1 MSNNFFA
8 PPPYPMHA
16 FLVVVRDAG
25 FELQRNVQAPDAMI
39 GMSLVSAI
47 TMACQGLIA
56 VKLPIGQI
64 RPVTQNMLV
73 IGESGERKSAVD
85 GHVFEPFRDA
95 DALIETAH
103 ETALEAYQVES
114 DWWQTVNNSIRREID
129 KAFRDDEGMNEAKAK
144 LAAHAKLKP
153 KKPKLRTL
161 VRSDITQRAIMN
173 ALEGDGESIVIMT
186 DDGESLFK
194 SGAMSNLGVLNRL
207 WDSPKALM
215 LDRAEQEHVAVLNP
229 RVSIWIMTQEEVLK
243 TYCEK
248 RGKLAKGSGH
258 WARYLV
264 GFPLTTKG
272 TRWVAPDELV
282 WEHLPKFHERIRELL
297 VRSQA
302 MMASGKVEREVIEFS
317 EDAKARWIQQANN
330 TEWMIRPGE
339 YMSDIDDFAS
349 KAMELIAR
357 LAASMHCFAGDGG
370 KISLDTL
377 ERAIEIVAW
386 HVDEF
391 KRLFAAQT
399 VMPQEQV
406 DAYDVA
412 MWLRTRI
419 WRGWNSQSW
428 VAKNHLLQFGPAS
441 VRNRNRLNAALGF
454 LYDKSAIW
462 LSQNPKSK
470 QWFVNLSDKFFQDM
484 AVA

>member
-1 MSNNFFA
+1 MLSNFFA
-8 PPPYPMHA
+8 PPSYPMGA

-95 DALIETAH
+95 DGLIEKAH
-103 ETALEAYQVES
+103 EAALETYQVEN

-129 KAFRDDEGMNEAKAK
+129 KAFRDDEGMREAKAK
-144 LAAHAKLKP
+144 LAAHAKSKP
-153 KKPKLRTL
+153 KKPKLRTM

-173 ALEGDGESIVIMT
+173 ALEGDGESIVVMT

-207 WDSPKALM
+207 WDSPKTM
-215 LDRAEQEHVAVLNP
+215 PLDRAEQEHVSVLNP
-229 RVSIWIMTQEEVLK
+229 KVSIWIMTQEEVLK

-264 GFPLTTKG
+264 GFPITTKG
-272 TRWVAPDELV
+272 TRWMAPDEPV
-282 WEHLPKFHERIRELL
+282 WEHLPKFHARIRELL
-297 VRSQA
+297 VQFQDTL
-302 MMASGKVEREVIEFS
+302 ASGKIEREVIEFS
-317 EDAKARWIQQANN
+317 EDAKVRWIQQANN

-349 KAMELIAR
+349 KTMEIIAR
-357 LAASMHCFAGDGG
+357 LAAAMHYFAGDGG

-377 ERAIEIVAW
+377 ERAIEIVGW

-391 KRLFAAQT
+391 KRLFAARP

-419 WRGWNSQSW
+419 WRGWGSQSW
-428 VAKNHLLQFGPAS
+428 VAKNHLLQYGP
-441 VRNRNRLNAALGF
+441 VRNRNRLNAALGILNDQF
-454 LYDKSAIW
+454 AIW
-462 LSQNPKSK
+462 LGQNQKNK
-470 QWFVNLSDKFFQDM
+470 QWFVNLNDKFFADM

>member
-1 MSNNFFA
+1 MSSNFFA
-8 PPPYPMHA
+8 PPPYPMGA
-16 FLVVVRDAG
+16 FLVVVRNAG

-39 GMSLVSAI
+39 GMSLASAI

-64 RPVTQNMLV
+64 RAVTQNMLI

-85 GHVFEPFRDA
+85 SHVFEPFRDV
-95 DALIETAH
+95 DALIEMAH
-103 ETALEAYQVES
+103 EAALEAYQVEI
-114 DWWQTVNNSIRREID
+114 DWWRTVNNSIRREID
-129 KAFRDDEGMNEAKAK
+129 KAFRDDEGMSEAKAK
-144 LAAHAKLKP
+144 LAAHAKVKP

-173 ALEGDGESIVIMT
+173 ALEGDGESIVVMS

-207 WDSPKALM
+207 WDSPKTM
-215 LDRAEQEHVAVLNP
+215 PLDRAEQEHVSVLNP

-264 GFPLTTKG
+264 GFPMTTKG
-272 TRWVAPDELV
+272 TRWMAPDELV
-282 WEHLPKFHERIRELL
+282 WEHLPKFHARIRELL
-297 VRSQA
+297 VQFQD
-302 MMASGKVEREVIEFS
+302 MMASGKIEREVIEFS

-339 YMSDIDDFAS
+339 YMSDIDDYAS
-349 KAMELIAR
+349 KTMELIAR
-357 LAASMHCFAGDGG
+357 LAASMHYFAGDGG

-377 ERAIEIVAW
+377 ERAIEIVGW

-391 KRLFAAQT
+391 KRLFAARP

-412 MWLRTRI
+412 MWLRTHI

-428 VAKNHLLQFGPAS
+428 VAKNHLLQYGP
-441 VRNRNRLNAALGF
+441 VRNRNRLNAALDILIGQF
-454 LYDKSAIW
+454 AIW
-462 LSQNPKSK
+462 VSQNQKNK
-470 QWFVNLSDKFFQDM
+470 QRFVNLDDKFFADM

>member
-1 MSNNFFA
+1 MLNNFFA
-8 PPPYPMHA
+8 PPSYPMGA
-16 FLVVVRDAG
+16 FLVIVRNAG
-25 FELQRNVQAPDAMI
+25 FELQRNVQAPGAMI

-95 DALIETAH
+95 DALIEKAH
-103 ETALEAYQVES
+103 EAALEAYQADN
-114 DWWQTVNNSIRREID
+114 DWWHTVNNSIRREID
-129 KAFRDDEGMNEAKAK
+129 KAFRHDEGMSDAKVK
-144 LAAHAKLKP
+144 LAAHAKVKP
-153 KKPKLRTL
+153 KKPKLRIL

-173 ALEGDGESIVIMT
+173 ALEGDGESIVVMT

-207 WDSPKALM
+207 WDSPKSM
-215 LDRAEQEHVAVLNP
+215 PLDRAEQEHVSVLNP

-264 GFPLTTKG
+264 GFPTTTKG
-272 TRWVAPDELV
+272 TRWMAHDELA
-282 WEHLPKFHERIRELL
+282 WEHLPKFHARIRELL
-297 VRSQA
+297 MQFQD
-302 MMASGKVEREVIEFS
+302 MMASGKIEREIIEFS
-317 EDAKARWIQQANN
+317 EDAKARWIQQAND

-339 YMSDIDDFAS
+339 YMSDIDDYAS
-349 KAMELIAR
+349 KTMELIAR
-357 LAASMHCFAGDGG
+357 LAASMHYFAGDGG

-377 ERAIEIVAW
+377 ERAIEIVGW

-391 KRLFAAQT
+391 KRLFAARP
-399 VMPQEQV
+399 VVSQEHE
-406 DAYDVA
+406 DAHRLA
-412 MWLRTRI
+412 NWLRTHI
-419 WRGWNSQSW
+419 WRGWGSQSW
-428 VAKNHLLQFGPAS
+428 VAKNHLLQYGPLPI
-441 VRNRNRLNAALGF
+441 RNRNRLNAALTILTDRF
-454 LYDKSAIW
+454 AIW
-462 LSQNPKSK
+462 LGQNQKNK
-470 QWFVNLSDKFFQDM
+470 QWLVHLHDKFFADM
-484 AVA
+484 AVS

>member
-1 MSNNFFA
+1 MSNDFFA
-8 PPPYPMHA
+8 PPPYPMGA

-39 GMSLVSAI
+39 GMSLIGAI
-47 TMACQGLIA
+47 TMACQGLIE

-64 RPVTQNMLV
+64 RPVTQNLLV

-85 GHVFEPFRDA
+85 GRVFEPFRDA
-95 DALIETAH
+95 DALVEKSH
-103 ETALEAYQVES
+103 EDALEAYRVER

-129 KAFRDDEGMNEAKAK
+129 KAFRDNEGMGEAKAK

-153 KKPKLRTL
+153 KKPKLRTK
-161 VRSDITQRAIMN
+161 VRSDITQRAIMD

-194 SGAMSNLGVLNRL
+194 GGAMGNLGVLNRL
-207 WDSPKALM
+207 WDSPKSLP

-243 TYCEK
+243 HYCEK

-264 GFPLTTKG
+264 GYPLTTKG

-282 WEHLPKFHERIRELL
+282 WEYVPKFHVRVRELL
-297 VRSQA
+297 VQFQD
-302 MMASGKVEREVIEFS
+302 MVASGKVEREIVEFS
-317 EDAKARWIQQANN
+317 EDAKVRWTQQANN

-349 KAMELIAR
+349 KTMEIIAR
-357 LAASMHCFAGDGG
+357 LAACMHYFAGDGG

-377 ERAIEIVAW
+377 ERAIDIVGW

-391 KRLFAAQT
+391 KRLFAARP
-399 VMPQEQV
+399 VMPQEQM

-412 MWLRTRI
+412 VWLRTRI
-419 WRGWNSQSW
+419 WRGWGSQSW
-428 VAKNHLLQFGPAS
+428 VAKNQLLQYGP
-441 VRNRNRLNAALGF
+441 VRNRNRLNAALAVLSDQF
-454 LYDKSAIW
+454 AVW
-462 LSQNPKSK
+462 LGQNPKNK
-470 QWFVNLSDKFFQDM
+470 QWFVNLYDKFFAEM

>member
-1 MSNNFFA
+1 MLSNLLA
-8 PPPYPMHA
+8 PPSYPMGA

-25 FELQRNVQAPDAMI
+25 YELQRNVQAPVAMI
-39 GMSLVSAI
+39 GMSLTSAI
-47 TMACQGLIA
+47 TMACQGLIV
-56 VKLPIGQI
+56 VKLPIGLI
-64 RPVTQNMLV
+64 RPVTQNMLF
-73 IGESGERKSAVD
+73 IGGSGERKTPVD

-95 DALIETAH
+95 DALIEKTH
-103 ETALEAYQVES
+103 EASLEAYQVEK

-129 KAFRDDEGMNEAKAK
+129 KAFRDDEGMSEAKSK
-144 LAAHAKLKP
+144 LAAHAKVKP

-161 VRSDITQRAIMN
+161 VRCDITQRAIMN
-173 ALEGDGESIVIMT
+173 ALEGDGESIVIRT

-207 WDSPKALM
+207 WDSPKTM
-215 LDRAEQEHVAVLNP
+215 PLDRAEQEHVSVLNP

-243 TYCEK
+243 TYCEN

-264 GFPLTTKG
+264 GFPNTTKG
-272 TRWVAPDELV
+272 TRWMAPDELV
-282 WEHLPKFHERIRELL
+282 WEHLPKFHTRIRELL
-297 VRSQA
+297 VQFQDK
-302 MMASGKVEREVIEFS
+302 MASGKIEREVVEFS
-317 EDAKARWIQQANN
+317 DDAKARWIQQANN

-339 YMSDIDDFAS
+339 YLSDIDDFAS
-349 KAMELIAR
+349 KTMEIVAR
-357 LAASMHCFAGDGG
+357 LAASMHYFAGDGG

-391 KRLFAAQT
+391 KSLFTAQP

-406 DAYDVA
+406 DAYKLA
-412 MWLRTRI
+412 KWLRKNI
-419 WRGWNSQSW
+419 WSGWGSQSW
-428 VAKNHLLQFGPAS
+428 VAKNYLLQYS
-441 VRNRNRLNAALGF
+441 TVRNRNRLNAALSV
-454 LYDKSAIW
+454 LNDQSAIW
-462 LSQNPKSK
+462 IGQDQKSK
-470 QWFVNLSDKFFQDM
+470 QWFVNLHDKYFADM

>member
-8 PPPYPMHA
+8 PPSYPTGA

-25 FELQRNVQAPDAMI
+25 FELQRNVKAPDAMI
-39 GMSLVSAI
+39 GMSLIGAI
-47 TMACQGLIA
+47 TMACQGLIE
-56 VKLPIGQI
+56 VKLPIGLI
-64 RPVTQNMLV
+64 RPVTQNLLV

-85 GHVFEPFRDA
+85 GRVFEPFRDA
-95 DALIETAH
+95 DALIEKAH
-103 ETALEAYQVES
+103 EVDLEAYRVER

-129 KAFRDDEGMNEAKAK
+129 KAFRDNEGMCKAKEK
-144 LAAHAKLKP
+144 LAAHATLKP
-153 KKPKLRTL
+153 KKPKLRTK
-161 VRSDITQRAIMN
+161 VRSDITQRAIMD

-194 SGAMSNLGVLNRL
+194 SGAMGNLGVLNRL
-207 WDSPKALM
+207 WDSPKSLS
-215 LDRAEQEHVAVLNP
+215 LDRAEQEHIAALNP

-243 TYCEK
+243 SYCEK

-264 GFPLTTKG
+264 GYPLTTKG

-282 WEHLPKFHERIRELL
+282 WEHLPKFHARIRELL
-297 VRSQA
+297 VRFQD
-302 MMASGKVEREVIEFS
+302 MMASGKIEREVIEFS
-317 EDAKARWIQQANN
+317 EDARARWIQQANN

-349 KAMELIAR
+349 KTMEIVAR
-357 LAASMHCFAGDGG
+357 LAASMHYFAGDGG

-377 ERAIEIVAW
+377 ERSIEIVGW

-391 KRLFAAQT
+391 KRLFAVRP
-399 VMPQEQV
+399 VMPQEQM

-412 MWLRTRI
+412 AWLRTRI
-419 WRGWNSQSW
+419 WKGWGTQSW
-428 VAKNHLLQFGPAS
+428 IAKNHLLQYGP
-441 VRNRNRLNAALGF
+441 VRNRNRLNAALSILHDQFG
-454 LYDKSAIW
+454 IW
-462 LSQNPKSK
+462 LGQNPKNK
-470 QWFVNLSDKFFQDM
+470 QWFVNLHDKFFAEM

>member
-1 MSNNFFA
+1 MSSNFFA
-8 PPPYPMHA
+8 PPPYPMGA
-16 FLVVVRDAG
+16 FFVVVRDAG

-39 GMSLVSAI
+39 GMSLASAI

-56 VKLPIGQI
+56 VKLPIGLI
-64 RPVTQNMLV
+64 RSVTQNMLV
-73 IGESGERKSAVD
+73 VGDSGERKSAVD
-85 GHVFEPFRDA
+85 SHVFEPFRDA
-95 DALIETAH
+95 DALIEKAH
-103 ETALEAYQVES
+103 EAALEAYRVEN
-114 DWWQTVNNSIRREID
+114 DWWHTVNNSIRREID
-129 KAFRDDEGMNEAKAK
+129 KAFRNDEGMSEAKEK

-153 KKPKLRTL
+153 KKPKLRTF
-161 VRSDITQRAIMN
+161 VHSDITQRAIMN
-173 ALEGDGESIVIMT
+173 ALEGDGESIVLMT

-207 WDSPKALM
+207 WDSPKTM
-215 LDRAEQEHVAVLNP
+215 PLDRAEQEHVSVLNP

-264 GFPLTTKG
+264 GFPTTTKG
-272 TRWVAPDELV
+272 TRWMAPDELV
-282 WEHLPKFHERIRELL
+282 WEYLPKFHARIRELL
-297 VRSQA
+297 VRFQD
-302 MMASGKVEREVIEFS
+302 MMASGKIEREVIEFS

-339 YMSDIDDFAS
+339 YMSDIDDYAS
-349 KAMELIAR
+349 KTMELIAR
-357 LAASMHCFAGDGG
+357 LAASMHYFAGDGG

-377 ERAIEIVAW
+377 ERAIEIVGW

-391 KRLFAAQT
+391 KRLFAARP

-412 MWLRTRI
+412 MWLRTHI

-428 VAKNHLLQFGPAS
+428 VAKNHLLQYGP
-441 VRNRNRLNAALGF
+441 VRNRNRLNAALDILIGQF
-454 LYDKSAIW
+454 AIW
-462 LSQNPKSK
+462 VSQNQKNK
-470 QWFVNLSDKFFQDM
+470 QRFVNLDDKFFADM

>member
-1 MSNNFFA
+1 MLSNFFA
-8 PPPYPMHA
+8 PPSYPMDA

-47 TMACQGLIA
+47 TMACQGLIV
-56 VKLPIGQI
+56 VKLPIGLI

-73 IGESGERKSAVD
+73 VGESGERKSVVD

-95 DALIETAH
+95 DALIEEAH
-103 ETALEAYQVES
+103 EAALEAYQVEK
-114 DWWQTVNNSIRREID
+114 DCWQTVKNSIRRQID
-129 KAFRDDEGMNEAKAK
+129 KAFRDDKGMSEAKAK

-153 KKPKLRTL
+153 KKPRLRTL

-207 WDSPKALM
+207 WDSPKTM
-215 LDRAEQEHVAVLNP
+215 PLDRAEQEHVSVLNP

-243 TYCEK
+243 RYCEN

-272 TRWVAPDELV
+272 TRWTTPDELV
-282 WEHLPKFHERIRELL
+282 WEHLPKLHARIRELL
-297 VRSQA
+297 VQFQE
-302 MMASGKVEREVIEFS
+302 MKASGKIEREVVEFS
-317 EDAKARWIQQANN
+317 DDAKARWIQQANN

-349 KAMELIAR
+349 KTMEIVAR
-357 LAASMHCFAGDGG
+357 LAASMHYFAGDGG

-377 ERAIEIVAW
+377 ERAIDIVGW

-391 KRLFAAQT
+391 KRLFAAQP
-399 VMPQEQV
+399 VMPLEQK
-406 DAYDVA
+406 DAHRLA
-412 MWLRTRI
+412 HWLRI
-419 WRGWNSQSW
+419 HVWRGWDSRSW
-428 VAKNHLLQFGPAS
+428 MAKNYLLQYGP
-441 VRNRNRLNAALGF
+441 VRNRNRLNEALGI
-454 LYDKSAIW
+454 LNDQSAIW
-462 LSQNPKSK
+462 LSQNPKNK
-470 QWFVNLSDKFFQDM
+470 QWFVNLHDTFFADM
-484 AVA
+484 VVA

>member
-1 MSNNFFA
+1 MSSNLFA
-8 PPPYPMHA
+8 PRPYPTGA
-16 FLVVVRDAG
+16 FLVVVREAG

-39 GMSLVSAI
+39 GMSLASAI

-95 DALIETAH
+95 DALIEKAH
-103 ETALEAYQVES
+103 EAALEAYQVEK
-114 DWWQTVNNSIRREID
+114 DWWQTVKNSIRRDID
-129 KAFRDDEGMNEAKAK
+129 KAFRDGEGMREAKAK

-161 VRSDITQRAIMN
+161 VRSDITQRAIMD
-173 ALEGDGESIVIMT
+173 ALEGDGESLVVLT

-194 SGAMSNLGVLNRL
+194 SGAMSNLGVLNQL
-207 WDSPKALM
+207 WDSPKSM
-215 LDRAEQEHVAVLNP
+215 PLDRAEQEHVSVRNP

-243 TYCEK
+243 SYREK

-264 GFPLTTKG
+264 GFPMTTKG
-272 TRWVAPDELV
+272 TRWMAPEELV
-282 WEHLPKFHERIRELL
+282 WEHLPKFHARIRELL
-297 VRSQA
+297 VQFQE
-302 MMASGKVEREVIEFS
+302 MMVSGKIEREVIEFS

-349 KAMELIAR
+349 KTMELIAR
-357 LAASMHCFAGDGG
+357 LAASMHYFAGDRG
-370 KISLDTL
+370 KITLDTL

-391 KRLFAAQT
+391 KRLFAAQPS
-399 VMPQEQV
+399 MPQEQA
-406 DAYDVA
+406 DAYDLA
-412 MWLRTRI
+412 KWLRTHI
-419 WRGWNSQSW
+419 WRGWNSQTW
-428 VAKNHLLQFGPAS
+428 IAKNHLLQYGP
-441 VRNRNRLNAALGF
+441 VRNRNRLNAALDILIGQF
-454 LYDKSAIW
+454 AIW
-462 LSQNPKSK
+462 VSQNQKNK
-470 QWFVNLSDKFFQDM
+470 QRFVNLDDKFFADM
-484 AVA
+484 VVA

>member
-1 MSNNFFA
+1 MTHNFFA
-8 PPPYPMHA
+8 PPPYPMGA
-16 FLVVVRDAG
+16 FLVIVRDAG
-25 FELQRNVQAPDAMI
+25 FELLRNVQAPDAMI
-39 GMSLVSAI
+39 GMSLAAAI

-64 RPVTQNMLV
+64 RPVTQNLLV
-73 IGESGERKSAVD
+73 IGESGERKSPVD
-85 GHVFEPFRDA
+85 GYVFEPFRDA
-95 DALIETAH
+95 DALIEKAH
-103 ETALEAYQVES
+103 EAALEAYQIEN
-114 DWWQTVNNSIRREID
+114 DWWKTVNNSIRREID
-129 KAFRDDEGMNEAKAK
+129 KAFREGEGMSEAKTK

-173 ALEGDGESIVIMT
+173 ALEGDGVSVVIMT

-207 WDSPKALM
+207 WDSPKTLP
-215 LDRAEQEHVAVLNP
+215 LDRAEQEHVTVLNP

-243 TYCEK
+243 SYCEK

-264 GFPLTTKG
+264 GYPLTTKG
-272 TRWVAPDELV
+272 TRWMAPDELV
-282 WEHLPKFHERIRELL
+282 WEHLPEFHARVRELL
-297 VRSQA
+297 VQFQD
-302 MMASGKVEREVIEFS
+302 MMASGKVEREIIEFS

-349 KAMELIAR
+349 KTMEIIAR
-357 LAASMHCFAGDGG
+357 LAASMHYFAGDGG

-391 KRLFAAQT
+391 KRLFGARP

-406 DAYDVA
+406 DAYNVA
-412 MWLRTRI
+412 KWLRTRV
-419 WRGWNSQSW
+419 WRGWDSKSW
-428 VAKNHLLQFGPAS
+428 IAKNDLRRGGP
-441 VRNRNRLNAALGF
+441 VRNRDRLNAALDVLEDEF
-454 LYDKSAIW
+454 AIW
-462 LSQNPKSK
+462 PDQDPKSK
-470 QWFVNLSDKFFQDM
+470 QRFVCLHDRFFAEM
-484 AVA
+484 AVV

>member
-16 FLVVVRDAG
+16 FLVTVRDAG
-25 FELQRNVQAPDAMI
+25 FELQRNVRAPDAMV
-39 GMSLVSAI
+39 GMSLAAAI
-47 TMACQGLIA
+47 TMACQGLIV

-64 RPVTQNMLV
+64 RPVTQNMLF
-73 IGESGERKSAVD
+73 IGESGERKSPVD

-95 DALIETAH
+95 DALIEKSH
-103 ETALEAYQVES
+103 EAALEAYQIEN
-114 DWWQTVNNSIRREID
+114 DWWQTVNNSIRRVID
-129 KAFRDDEGMNEAKAK
+129 KAFRDDEGMSEAKAK
-144 LAAHAKLKP
+144 LAAHVKLKP

-161 VRSDITQRAIMN
+161 VRNDITQRAIMN

-207 WDSPKALM
+207 WDSPKTLP
-215 LDRAEQEHVAVLNP
+215 LDRAGQEHVSVLNP
-229 RVSIWIMTQEEVLK
+229 RVSFWIMTQEEVLK

-264 GFPLTTKG
+264 GYPLTTKG
-272 TRWVAPDELV
+272 TRWMAPDELV
-282 WEHLPKFHERIRELL
+282 WEHLPKFHARVRELL
-297 VRSQA
+297 VQFQD
-302 MMASGKVEREVIEFS
+302 MMASGKIEREIIEFS
-317 EDAKARWIQQANN
+317 EDAKARWIQQAND

-349 KAMELIAR
+349 KTMEIIAR
-357 LAASMHCFAGDGG
+357 LAASMHYFAGDGG

-391 KRLFAAQT
+391 KRLFGARH
-399 VMPQEQV
+399 VMPQEQA
-406 DAYDVA
+406 DAYNVA
-412 MWLRTRI
+412 KWLRTRV
-419 WRGWNSQSW
+419 WRGWNSKSW
-428 VAKNHLLQFGPAS
+428 IAKNDLRRDGP
-441 VRNRNRLNAALGF
+441 VRNRDRLNAALDVLEDEF
-454 LYDKSAIW
+454 AIW
-462 LSQNPKSK
+462 REQSPKNK
-470 QWFVNLSDKFFQDM
+470 QWFVCLQDKFFAEM

>member
-1 MSNNFFA
+1 MSSNFFA
-8 PPPYPMHA
+8 PRPYPMGA
-16 FLVVVRDAG
+16 FLVVVREAG

-47 TMACQGLIA
+47 TMACQGLIV

-64 RPVTQNMLV
+64 RAVTQNMLF
-73 IGESGERKSAVD
+73 IGESGERKSPVD

-95 DALIETAH
+95 DALIEKAH
-103 ETALEAYQVES
+103 AAALEAYQVEN

-129 KAFRDDEGMNEAKAK
+129 KAFRDDEGMSEAKAK
-144 LAAHAKLKP
+144 LAAHAKVKP
-153 KKPKLRTL
+153 KKPKLRIL

-173 ALEGDGESIVIMT
+173 ALEGDGESIVLMT

-207 WDSPKALM
+207 WDSPKTM
-215 LDRAEQEHVAVLNP
+215 PLDRAEQEHVSVLNP

-264 GFPLTTKG
+264 GFPLSTKG
-272 TRWVAPDELV
+272 TRWMAPDEPV
-282 WEHLPKFHERIRELL
+282 WENLPKFHARIRELL
-297 VRSQA
+297 MQFQDK
-302 MMASGKVEREVIEFS
+302 MASGKIEREVIEFS
-317 EDAKARWIQQANN
+317 DDAKARWIQQANN

-339 YMSDIDDFAS
+339 YLSNIDDFAS
-349 KAMELIAR
+349 KTMEIIAR
-357 LAASMHCFAGDGG
+357 LAASMHYFSGDGG
-370 KISLDTL
+370 KIALDTL
-377 ERAIEIVAW
+377 ERAIEIVGW

-391 KRLFAAQT
+391 KRLFAAQH
-399 VMPQEQV
+399 VMPQEEV

-412 MWLRTRI
+412 MWLRNRI
-419 WRGWNSQSW
+419 WRGWGSQSW
-428 VAKNHLLQFGPAS
+428 VAKNHLLQYGP
-441 VRNRNRLNAALGF
+441 VRNRNRLNAALGILNDQF
-454 LYDKSAIW
+454 AIW
-462 LSQNPKSK
+462 LGQNQKNK
-470 QWFVNLSDKFFQDM
+470 QWFVNLHDKFFTDM
-484 AVA
+484 AGA